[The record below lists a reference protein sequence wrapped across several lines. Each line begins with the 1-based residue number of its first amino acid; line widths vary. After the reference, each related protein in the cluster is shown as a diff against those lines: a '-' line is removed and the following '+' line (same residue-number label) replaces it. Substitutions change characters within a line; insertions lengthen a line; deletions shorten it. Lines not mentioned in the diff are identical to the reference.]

1 MNNIITIPT
10 DREPIKG
17 DLLLRH
23 LWKGT
28 SNECKSW
35 WIYSRTMS
43 FGGLVQYTT
52 LNGSFRDV
60 PSSFKVQDIYILED
74 SEVKDGEYGICLNL
88 VREGFKSHQAVF
100 KMNASQRTAMEELG
114 GRKKAEVFKVI
125 LTTNPALIKDG
136 VQKINDGFLNYFI
149 KNPSC
154 EWVEIQDW
162 YNIYLS
168 CCRSK
173 EECYCN
179 KKRII
184 IPNQNPQKT
193 KTTLKERLRQ
203 ELTGHLSDEK
213 TEVDVNIAKRIAR
226 DFAIGFT
233 KWKDDNAL
241 RVGLDAYKKIGDAE
255 NDKPH
260 TLKKLLEIYEKE
272 QGL

>member
-1 MNNIITIPT
+1 MKNVITVAT

-35 WIYSRTMS
+35 WRYSRTMS

-60 PSSFKVQDIYILED
+60 PSSFKLQDMYILED

-136 VQKINDGFLNYFI
+136 VQKINDVFLDYFI
-149 KNPSC
+149 KNPIC
-154 EWVEIQDW
+154 DFVEVESTLKAFDEQNRKIEYAMEKGD
-162 YNIYLS
+162 YTKNTY
-168 CCRSK
+168 
-173 EECYCN
+173 E
-179 KKRII
+179 II
-184 IPNQNPQKT
+184 IPNQNSQKINL
-193 KTTLKERLRQ
+193 TLKERLRQ

-213 TEVDVNIAKRIAR
+213 TEVDVNIATRIVD
-226 DFAIGFT
+226 DFAIGFVE
-233 KWKDDNAL
+233 WYM
-241 RVGLDAYKKIGDAE
+241 GIMSKIDIKYIG
-255 NDKPH
+255 K
-260 TLKKLLEIYEKE
+260 TGTQLLEIYKKEK
-272 QGL
+272 GL

>member
-1 MNNIITIPT
+1 MKNVITVPT
-10 DREPIKG
+10 DRELIKG

-28 SNECKSW
+28 SNECKW
-35 WIYSRTMS
+35 WRYSRTMS

-60 PSSFKVQDIYILED
+60 PSSFKLHDMYILED

-114 GRKKAEVFKVI
+114 GRKKAEVFKII

-154 EWVEIQDW
+154 DFVEVELTLKAFDEQHRKIEYAMEKGD
-162 YNIYLS
+162 YTKNSY
-168 CCRSK
+168 K
-173 EECYCN
+173 
-179 KKRII
+179 II
-184 IPNQNPQKT
+184 IPNQNSQKINL
-193 KTTLKERLRQ
+193 TLKERLRQ

-213 TEVDVNIAKRIAR
+213 TKVDVNIAARIAD
-226 DFAIGFT
+226 DFAIGFAEWLTDNRVHFIKWINAGITT
-233 KWKDDNAL
+233 K
-241 RVGLDAYKKIGDAE
+241 E
-255 NDKPH
+255 
-260 TLKKLLEIYEKE
+260 LLEIYKKE

>member
-1 MNNIITIPT
+1 MKNFITVPT

-28 SNECKSW
+28 LNECKW
-35 WIYSRTMS
+35 WRYSRTMS

-60 PSSFKVQDIYILED
+60 PSSFKLHDMYILED

-114 GRKKAEVFKVI
+114 GRKKAEVFKII

-136 VQKINDGFLNYFI
+136 VQKINDVFLDYFI

-154 EWVEIQDW
+154 KEVFLTNDFEQVNQDNPILRGSTNVVHK
-162 YNIYLS
+162 Y
-168 CCRSK
+168 K
-173 EECYCN
+173 
-179 KKRII
+179 II
-184 IPNQNPQKT
+184 IPNQNSQKINL
-193 KTTLKERLRQ
+193 TLKERLRQ

-213 TEVDVNIAKRIAR
+213 TEVDVNIAARIAD
-226 DFAIGFT
+226 DFAIGFAEWLTDNRVHFIKWINARITT
-233 KWKDDNAL
+233 K
-241 RVGLDAYKKIGDAE
+241 E
-255 NDKPH
+255 
-260 TLKKLLEIYEKE
+260 LLEIYKKE